1 MGYVEDAFEAR
12 TLTGKRRVSARRGW
26 AAETG
31 GLFQHPV
38 RNEMGSHT
46 AHEHKSHA
54 PHSIGCMVIT
64 CSDTRTPATDASGH
78 CIMHLLE
85 DAGHAVVAYHLVK
98 DEPSKISAKVK
109 AALTDNKIQAIII
122 NGGTGISNRD
132 STFEAVDA
140 MLEKRLVGFGEIFRY
155 LTYQDI
161 GSPAIMS
168 RATAGII
175 KGRVLFSTPGS
186 ENAVRL
192 AMEKLILP
200 ELGHLVKELTK

>member
-1 MGYVEDAFEAR
+1 
-12 TLTGKRRVSARRGW
+12 
-26 AAETG
+26 
-31 GLFQHPV
+31 
-38 RNEMGSHT
+38 
-46 AHEHKSHA
+46 
-54 PHSIGCMVIT
+54 MVIT
-64 CSDTRTPATDASGH
+64 CSDTRTPDTDTSGQL
-78 CIMHLLE
+78 IQRLLKE
-85 DAGHAVVAYHLVK
+85 QGHTVAAYHLVK
-98 DEPSKISAKVK
+98 DEPAKIKAKIK
-109 AALTDNKIQAIII
+109 AAVTNKKIQAIII
-122 NGGTGISNRD
+122 NGGTGISRRD

-140 MLEKRLVGFGEIFRY
+140 MLEKRLDGFGEVFRY
-155 LTYQDI
+155 LTYQEI

>member
-1 MGYVEDAFEAR
+1 
-12 TLTGKRRVSARRGW
+12 
-26 AAETG
+26 
-31 GLFQHPV
+31 
-38 RNEMGSHT
+38 MGSHT
-46 AHEHKSHA
+46 ADEHKSHA
-54 PHSIGCMVIT
+54 PLKVGCMVIT
-64 CSDTRTPATDASGH
+64 CSDTRTPDTDTSGQLIH
-78 CIMHLLE
+78 KLLRQF
-85 DAGHAVVAYHLVK
+85 GHEVISYHLVK
-98 DEPSKISAKVK
+98 DEPAQIKGRIAEGLVNE
-109 AALTDNKIQAIII
+109 AVHAIII
-122 NGGTGISNRD
+122 NGGTGISKRD
-132 STFEAVDA
+132 STFEAIDG

-200 ELGHLVKELTK
+200 ELGHLVKEVTK

>member
-1 MGYVEDAFEAR
+1 
-12 TLTGKRRVSARRGW
+12 
-26 AAETG
+26 
-31 GLFQHPV
+31 
-38 RNEMGSHT
+38 MGSHA
-46 AHEHKSHA
+46 AHEHKRLA
-54 PHSIGCMVIT
+54 PKSVGCLVIT
-64 CSDTRTPATDASGH
+64 CSDTRTPDTDTSGYL
-78 CIMHLLE
+78 IMHMLK
-85 DAGHAVVAYHLVK
+85 DAGHTVVAYHLVK
-98 DEPSKISAKVK
+98 DEPAKIKAKIK
-109 AALTDNKIQAIII
+109 AAASNKKIQAIII
-122 NGGTGISNRD
+122 NGGTGISRRD

-155 LTYQDI
+155 LNYQEI

>member
-1 MGYVEDAFEAR
+1 M
-12 TLTGKRRVSARRGW
+12 
-26 AAETG
+26 
-31 GLFQHPV
+31 
-38 RNEMGSHT
+38 
-46 AHEHKSHA
+46 
-54 PHSIGCMVIT
+54 
-64 CSDTRTPATDASGH
+64 
-78 CIMHLLE
+78 
-85 DAGHAVVAYHLVK
+85 VAYHLVK
-98 DEPSKISAKVK
+98 DEPSKIKAKIKTAVTNK
-109 AALTDNKIQAIII
+109 KIQAIII
-122 NGGTGISNRD
+122 NGGTGISKRD

-140 MLEKRLVGFGEIFRY
+140 MLEKRLVGFGEVFRY
-155 LTYQDI
+155 LTYQEI